1 MQISDEIKR
10 QLQKDIRRGDIY
22 YVENHQSVGCEQR
35 AGRPAVVVSNDM
47 NNQHST
53 TVEIVYLTTQPK
65 TNLPTHTAIAGLRSP
80 SITLCEQITTVSVER
95 LGNYCGHVTDAE
107 MEGIDAAMRISLGLK
122 LAASTA
128 PPPAPDTGRSDAEVQ
143 CEMLQKMYDTLIDKL
158 IKAM

>member
-10 QLQKDIRRGDIY
+10 QLRKDIRRGDIY

-53 TVEIVYLTTQPK
+53 TVEIDYLTTQPK

-128 PPPAPDTGRSDAEVQ
+128 PPPLPTQGAQTRKFSVKCSRRCMTRS
-143 CEMLQKMYDTLIDKL
+143 LISS
-158 IKAM
+158 

>member
-10 QLQKDIRRGDIY
+10 QLRKDIRRGDIY
-22 YVENHQSVGCEQR
+22 YVENRYAVGSEQR

-53 TVEIVYLTTQPK
+53 TVEVVYLTTQPK
-65 TNLPTHTAIAGLRSP
+65 TDLPTHTAVAGLRSP
-80 SITLCEQITTVSVER
+80 STTLCEQITTVSVER

-122 LAASTA
+122 LAAST
-128 PPPAPDTGRSDAEVQ
+128 PPPAPDAGYSDTEVRY
-143 CEMLQKMYDTLIDKL
+143 EMLQRMYDTLIDKL
-158 IKAM
+158 VKAM

>member
-10 QLQKDIRRGDIY
+10 QLRKDIRRG
-22 YVENHQSVGCEQR
+22 EQR
-35 AGRPAVVVSNDM
+35 AGRTAVVGSNDM

-128 PPPAPDTGRSDAEVQ
+128 PPPLPTQGAQTRKFSVKCSRRCMTRS
-143 CEMLQKMYDTLIDKL
+143 LISS
-158 IKAM
+158 